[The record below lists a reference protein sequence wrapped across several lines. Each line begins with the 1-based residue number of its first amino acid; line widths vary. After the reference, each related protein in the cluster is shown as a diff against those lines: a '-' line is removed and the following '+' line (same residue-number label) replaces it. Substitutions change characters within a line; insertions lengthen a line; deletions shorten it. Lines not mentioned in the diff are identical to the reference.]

1 MINYE
6 QEVKK
11 VYRDAE
17 CQYEKCRI
25 AQEEM
30 YHVTSLQYFIE
41 NEHLQIRRDKKYTIG
56 KALLKKDAWQSAY
69 EKLKKDGKI

>member
-6 QEVKK
+6 AEVKK

-17 CQYEKCRI
+17 CVYEKCRI

-30 YHVTSLQYFIE
+30 YHVTSVQYFID
-41 NEHLQIRRDKKYTIG
+41 NQYLKIRRDKKYTIG

-69 EKLKKDGKI
+69 NNLKQQGKI